1 MKFEDLPK
9 KIAIF
14 PLSSAIFFPGTILP
28 LNIFEERYLHLVND
42 SIKNQRIFGMVQ
54 PKRNKKTE
62 KKKIYEPKLY
72 SIGCLGKIINFF
84 ETEDNRLI
92 ITLLGLCRFKIIDT
106 ISNNKLYKE
115 FTVDYSGFEND
126 LNASK
131 VPQKKIDTDSLIT
144 KLKVYFKKK
153 NYFLDWNILKKLDQ
167 EQLIDTIC
175 MISPLSVE
183 EKQKLLETKKI
194 DDKLYALNEILNF
207 NLHTKSETQTV
218 H

>member
-1 MKFEDLPK
+1 MKFEDLPRE
-9 KIAIF
+9 IAIF

-42 SIKNQRIFGMVQ
+42 SIKDQRIFGMVQ

-72 SIGCLGKIINFF
+72 SIGGLGKIINFF

-131 VPQKKIDTDSLIT
+131 VPKKKIDTDGLIT

-153 NYFLDWNILKKLDQ
+153 KLF
-167 EQLIDTIC
+167 
-175 MISPLSVE
+175 SR
-183 EKQKLLETKKI
+183 LE
-194 DDKLYALNEILNF
+194 
-207 NLHTKSETQTV
+207 HS
-218 H
+218 